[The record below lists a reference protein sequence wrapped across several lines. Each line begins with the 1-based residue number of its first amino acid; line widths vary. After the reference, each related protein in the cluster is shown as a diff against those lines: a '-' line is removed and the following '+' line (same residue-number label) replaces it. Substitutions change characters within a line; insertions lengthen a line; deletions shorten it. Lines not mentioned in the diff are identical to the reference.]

1 MKNQIIIILILILII
16 GCTSFPRY
24 KSSHSSSRSY
34 SSRSSRSY
42 IKKQQSSPIKKSKLI
57 PVTKNP
63 KLSYRQS
70 WHGTASYYGKKF
82 HGKKTANGEIYN
94 MYAFTAAHKTLPLGT
109 MVKVTNIANKK
120 SIIVKINDR
129 GPYIQGR
136 IIDLSYAAAK
146 KLDYVGNG
154 TAEVKIKVLKFGDN
168 GYKK

>member
-1 MKNQIIIILILILII
+1 MKKQVIIVLIFILIV
-16 GCTSFPRY
+16 GCTSVPRY
-24 KSSHSSSRSY
+24 ISSSSSSKSY
-34 SSRSSRSY
+34 SSRSSSNYKR
-42 IKKQQSSPIKKSKLI
+42 KPLSSKAKNPKLI
-57 PVTKNP
+57 SVIKNP

-82 HGKKTANGEIYN
+82 HGKKTASGEIYN
-94 MYAFTAAHKTLPLGT
+94 MHAFTAAHKTLPLGT

-120 SIIVKINDR
+120 SVIVKINDR

-168 GYKK
+168 DYKK

>member
-1 MKNQIIIILILILII
+1 MKKQAIIVLVFILIVS
-16 GCTSFPRY
+16 CTSVPRY
-24 KSSHSSSRSY
+24 ISLSSSSRSH
-34 SSRSSRSY
+34 SSRSSRNY
-42 IKKQQSSPIKKSKLI
+42 RKKSLSSKNKKPKLI

-63 KLSYRQS
+63 KLSYRRS

-82 HGKKTANGEIYN
+82 HGKKTANGETYN
-94 MYAFTAAHKTLPLGT
+94 MYALTAAHKTLPLGT

-120 SIIVKINDR
+120 SIIVRINDR